1 MSTFY
6 TLSPDQEARAVRL
19 MAHDKEAWE
28 DMLSDVSP
36 TFGDPLADKVAKIM
50 KNRVEKNVPYS
61 EMGDMIREM
70 LYAKGQQD
78 NNRRRTL
85 ECDMCE
91 GYGTPGRMYVC
102 DDTSIPCPGCT
113 EGYDEEDGYEMAKK
127 TFLKGLSKEKLID
140 LILMDEELREEILHE
155 GVVATT
161 INAEQR
167 T

>member
-6 TLSPDQEARAVRL
+6 TLSPDQEALAVRL
-19 MAHDKEAWE
+19 IAHDKEAWK
-28 DMLSDVSP
+28 DLLFNVSP
-36 TFGDPLADKVAKIM
+36 TFGDPVADKVGKIM
-50 KNRVEKNVPYS
+50 KNRLEKNVPYS

-70 LYAKGQQD
+70 LYVKGQQET
-78 NNRRRTL
+78 NRRRTL

-127 TFLKGLSKEKLID
+127 TFLKELSKERLIE
-140 LILMDEELREEILHE
+140 LVLMDEEERSHVLHE
-155 GVVATT
+155 GALATP
-161 INAEQR
+161 IEVE
-167 T
+167 

>member
-6 TLSPDQEARAVRL
+6 TLSPDQEALAVRL
-19 MAHDKEAWE
+19 MEHDKEAWK

-50 KNRVEKNVPYS
+50 KNRVENNVAYS

-70 LYAKGQQD
+70 LYVKGQQET
-78 NNRRRTL
+78 NRRRTL
-85 ECDMCE
+85 ECDM
-91 GYGTPGRMYVC
+91 Y
-102 DDTSIPCPGCT
+102 
-113 EGYDEEDGYEMAKK
+113 EGYDEEKEEETIVMEEYEMAKEYEMARK
-127 TFLKGLSKEKLID
+127 KFLEGLSKEKLID